1 MHGWKD
7 WKGDITQN
15 CRQKLTGKHIETWIS
30 VCNHGS
36 FRIDRNVST
45 AREPSSWA
53 PPPIAQHHGHQR
65 TGNEWCDCA
74 QNLKGNKTTWQ
85 IWWNCCC
92 THYRLVFSS
101 QGNRN
106 AWKPRENYSHTQIH
120 LWQALEY
127 VNPFR
132 YKSETPTATR
142 HAFAPTI
149 WGHHQALFQTFVQL
163 LQERK
168 INEMQKSNCL
178 KMRFELHIV
187 KFLNKHKDPNSGW
200 QLKFEPHSLRLC
212 FLEVKVHTTFK
223 NHQGHSWHEWPM
235 AFAHHAQHILFMLQK
250 L

>member
-1 MHGWKD
+1 MNQAPG
-7 WKGDITQN
+7 
-15 CRQKLTGKHIETWIS
+15 
-30 VCNHGS
+30 
-36 FRIDRNVST
+36 
-45 AREPSSWA
+45 A

-74 QNLKGNKTTWQ
+74 QNLKGKKNDLTNLMKLLLYSILLTIVWL
-85 IWWNCCC
+85 
-92 THYRLVFSS
+92 LVP

-106 AWKPRENYSHTQIH
+106 AWKTTWELLSHPDSLMASPGKGQS
-120 LWQALEY
+120 Y
-127 VNPFR
+127 GR

-149 WGHHQALFQTFVQL
+149 WGHHQAFALQNVSFQFPPNVIYSLFQTFVQL

-168 INEMQKSNCL
+168 INEMQKSNFL
-178 KMRFELHIV
+178 EMRFELHIV
-187 KFLNKHKDPNSGW
+187 EFLNKHKDPNSGW
-200 QLKFEPHSLRLC
+200 PLKFEPHSLRLC
-212 FLEVKVHTTFK
+212 FLEVKVHATFK

>member
-1 MHGWKD
+1 M
-7 WKGDITQN
+7 
-15 CRQKLTGKHIETWIS
+15 
-30 VCNHGS
+30 
-36 FRIDRNVST
+36 ST

-187 KFLNKHKDPNSGW
+187 KFLNKQGSQFRMAIKIWTPFFAPLLSRSQSAYHFQKSSRPLLTRMAHGICTSCPTHTIYAA
-200 QLKFEPHSLRLC
+200 KT
-212 FLEVKVHTTFK
+212 LER
-223 NHQGHSWHEWPM
+223 
-235 AFAHHAQHILFMLQK
+235 
-250 L
+250 